1 MLPWGNLK
9 CTISVPLA
17 FYTQIDTK
25 DGDLNYINIFD
36 MLQDPFL
43 GFIAYQTFK
52 YMTTGKHRLKV
63 IF

>member
-25 DGDLNYINIFD
+25 DGDLNYRNIFD
-36 MLQDPFL
+36 MLQD
-43 GFIAYQTFK
+43 
-52 YMTTGKHRLKV
+52 RLHSLPNK
-63 IF
+63 